1 MEYIS
6 PEEKDEIRRYN
17 GIRSLKE
24 IALTAPLR
32 YYHLIIPID
41 EYFRQLF
48 SVMTDS
54 NKYIR
59 EAFAETMRATLTVLA
74 DREGEDQEKNLFLQ
88 AYHV

>member
-6 PEEKDEIRRYN
+6 PEEKHEIRRYN

-48 SVMTDS
+48 SVMTDP

-74 DREGEDQEKNLFLQ
+74 DREGEDQEKNLFLL